1 MNKEQK
7 KEVIETLKNKF
18 SQYSNFYITDTQ
30 NLSVA
35 QITNLRRHCFDKQ
48 VEMKV
53 AKNTLIKKALESLDN
68 DKYSGV
74 YDSLH
79 QVTALLFSDSPKEP
93 ALIISS
99 FRKSLNGEKPLLK
112 AAFLNGD
119 IFVGDNQLISLT
131 KIKTKNELIGEVIG
145 LLMSPI
151 QRVIGALQNR
161 FEAAGVTENK
171 AEGTEATVEIPE
183 PKVNKTEAKSDT
195 RAGTE
200 SKAEGIKPAT
210 EVSKPEAK
218 AKVDEPIAKAPE
230 ATPETEAVPGTKAEV
245 IEPASEVAKPEAKVK
260 VDEPTDAAPGV
271 KSGTTEVPETKA
283 EAIEPASEAGKPEAK
298 TEVAGPKAVTTEA
311 KSGTVEVPETKA
323 VVNEPASEKVKPE
336 TKAEGTESAPDTS
349 KSKAPGSETQ
359 PEV

>member
-7 KEVIETLKNKF
+7 QEVIETLKNKF
-18 SQYSNFYITDTQ
+18 SQYSNFYVTDTQ

-35 QITNLRRHCFDKQ
+35 QINNLRRHCFEKQ

-79 QVTALLFSDSPKEP
+79 QVTALMFSESPKEP

-99 FRKSLNGEKPLLK
+99 FRKSLNGEKPVLK

-161 FEAAGVTENK
+161 SEEK
-171 AEGTEATVEIPE
+171 APE
-183 PKVNKTEAKSDT
+183 TKAPEVAEAKSDP
-195 RAGTE
+195 APV
-200 SKAEGIKPAT
+200 AETK
-210 EVSKPEAK
+210 VEA
-218 AKVDEPIAKAPE
+218 ASANEIKAPVSE
-230 ATPETEAVPGTKAEV
+230 SSADASKQEKTKSDGKGA
-245 IEPASEVAKPEAKVK
+245 
-260 VDEPTDAAPGV
+260 
-271 KSGTTEVPETKA
+271 ETK
-283 EAIEPASEAGKPEAK
+283 SEA
-298 TEVAGPKAVTTEA
+298 
-311 KSGTVEVPETKA
+311 
-323 VVNEPASEKVKPE
+323 
-336 TKAEGTESAPDTS
+336 
-349 KSKAPGSETQ
+349 
-359 PEV
+359 